1 MGRKKEKNGRKERRP
16 METDAAD
23 GIRPERGFPQLLGKH
38 KPLSTVPTGPAAGFL
53 SQKNAE
59 KLKPKRRGHFKRGN
73 RGDILK
79 EL

>member
-1 MGRKKEKNGRKERRP
+1 MGRKREKKGAKKEGLWKLTPLMK
-16 METDAAD
+16 
-23 GIRPERGFPQLLGKH
+23 IRPERGFAQRLGKH

-59 KLKPKRRGHFKRGN
+59 ELKPKRRGHFKRGN